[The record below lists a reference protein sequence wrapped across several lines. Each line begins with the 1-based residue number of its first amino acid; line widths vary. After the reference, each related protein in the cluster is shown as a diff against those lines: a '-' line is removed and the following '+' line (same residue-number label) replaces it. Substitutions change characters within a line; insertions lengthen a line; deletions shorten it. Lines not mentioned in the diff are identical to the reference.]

1 MFQVNDRIKMI
12 GADET
17 GVITSV
23 LDSSRYVAKID
34 GDKFS
39 RIVTRNQI
47 YLTERTGWIFKTG
60 DKVRVI
66 NDSVLK
72 GEVGY
77 VHRLS
82 ENSSTPHYTVKIIS
96 GHGSMTFSERDLA
109 IMSTNQ
115 NDWTIMITGHG
126 DITAMCLKLDGG
138 TFISV
143 PIHLRRHTTDDYDIG
158 VAASEAIKKAFGIN
172 AETNHTDRVNV
183 TKQWSGKIVCAKS
196 NDENSFEIGH
206 VYTVENGK
214 VTYKDG
220 SRSITTYNSLHEFQ
234 SLTKMGEFVELK
246 EGTK

>member
-12 GADET
+12 GTNQT

-23 LDSSRYVAKID
+23 IDSSKYTAKID
-34 GDKFS
+34 RERFS

-47 YLTERTGWIFKTG
+47 YLIERTEWMFKRG

-77 VHRLS
+77 VHRLL
-82 ENSSTPHYTVKIIS
+82 EDSSTPHYTVKIIN

-143 PIHLRRHTTDDYDIG
+143 PIHLRRHTTDNYDIG

-172 AETNHTDRVNV
+172 AETNHADRVNA
-183 TKQWSGKIVCAKS
+183 TKKWSGKIVCVKS
-196 NDENSFEIGH
+196 NNENLFEIGH

-214 VTYKDG
+214 VTFKDG
-220 SRSITTYNSLHEFQ
+220 NRSIETYNSLYEFQ
-234 SLTKMGEFVELK
+234 SLTKMGEFIELK
-246 EGTK
+246 S

>member
-1 MFQVNDRIKMI
+1 MFQVNDRIEWV
-12 GADET
+12 GTNTT

-23 LDSSRYVAKID
+23 LDSSKYTAKID
-34 GDKFS
+34 GGRFS
-39 RIVTRNQI
+39 QIVTRNQI
-47 YLTERTGWIFKTG
+47 YLIERLGWMFKKG

-77 VHRLS
+77 VHCLS
-82 ENSSTPHYTVKIIS
+82 GDSSMPRYTVKMID

-109 IMSTNQ
+109 IMSTDQ

-143 PIHLRRHTTDDYDIG
+143 PIHLRRYATDDYDIG

-172 AETNHTDRVNV
+172 AKTNHTDKVNA
-183 TKQWSGKIVCAKS
+183 TRKWSGKIVCVKS
-196 NDENSFEIGH
+196 NNENLFEAGH

-214 VTYKDG
+214 VTFKDG
-220 SRSITTYNSLHEFQ
+220 NRSIETYNGLYEFQ

-246 EGTK
+246 F